1 MLTTVYGF
9 GGQVLVNNLPR
20 PKIKTRVLNEPQ
32 YQRMLSTGLNPIIAR
47 IIAGRPMP
55 EFSQIQEW
63 LSPKLSSLDNP
74 NLMMDMEKAVERVAQ
89 AIINKEVIGLET
101 DHDCDGQTSHAL
113 LHCAFIEHFNHPVER
128 LRSYI
133 GHRLNEGYGL
143 SASVMNR
150 MLLDTPR
157 PTLVITADNGSSDE
171 AQIFKLKEQNIDV
184 IVTDHHAIPCE
195 GIPKSAYAVLNPTR
209 TDCHYPDPL
218 IAGCMVAWLLMAGV
232 RKYLIQVGYLAKTAP
247 CVSNLL
253 DYVAVGTIADCVS
266 IARSR
271 NNRVVVN
278 YGLKLINQFSRPC
291 WQAVQSRILPL
302 GSKIRSSDLGFKIGP
317 LLNSD
322 GRLACAFGSVTFLLA
337 PTLEEAKNW
346 VEHLQEQNT
355 QRKLVQ
361 KRITDLAILEAYKQ
375 VSAGRQ
381 TLCIL
386 LEEGHAGVHGISASR
401 IKDCFGRP
409 ALIFCPKHNEPEF
422 ITGSARSIDDFHLRD
437 SLQAVADLHPA
448 LIVKFGGHKGA
459 AGLTLKREDFT
470 LFSNA
475 FEAVSQNALS
485 KLELGPVIWS
495 DGLFP
500 IEGYSIDFIEQLNER
515 LEPFGREFEAP
526 VFEAQAQVLAI
537 SYIGETKLHARLT
550 LRIDDLFLKAIWFNA
565 RETQDSNLAMELK
578 SLIHI
583 IFEPKIN
590 EFRGTKTIDLQI
602 LQGWAV

>member
-1 MLTTVYGF
+1 MRITVCGF
-9 GGQVLVNNLPR
+9 GGQVLVNSLPK
-20 PKIKTRVLNEPQ
+20 PKIKARVVDESQ
-32 YQRMLSTGLNPIIAR
+32 YQRMLSTGLNPIVAR

-55 EFSQIQEW
+55 EFSQVQDW
-63 LSPKLSSLDNP
+63 LNPKLSSLDHP
-74 NLMMDMEKAVERVAQ
+74 NLMMDMEKAVERVAR

-143 SASVMNR
+143 SESVMNR
-150 MLLDTPR
+150 MLIDTPR

-171 AQIFKLKEQNIDV
+171 AQIVKLKEEQIDV
-184 IVTDHHAIPCE
+184 IVTDHHAIPLE

-209 TDCHYPDPL
+209 GDCQYPDPL

-232 RKYLIQVGYLAKTAP
+232 RKYLIQVGYLEKTAP
-247 CVSNLL
+247 CVSSLL

-271 NNRVVVN
+271 NNRAVVN

-291 WQAVQSRILPL
+291 WQSIRDGILSV
-302 GSKIRSSDLGFKIGP
+302 GAKVRSSDLGFKIGP

-337 PTLEEAKNW
+337 NTLEEAKNW
-346 VEHLQEQNT
+346 VQHLQAQNA

-375 VSAGRQ
+375 VSAGRK
-381 TLCIL
+381 TLCVL
-386 LEEGHAGVHGISASR
+386 LEDGHAGVHGISASR
-401 IKDCFGRP
+401 VKDCFGRP
-409 ALIFCPKHNEPEF
+409 VLIFCPKYNEPEL

-437 SLQAVADLHPA
+437 SLQALADLHPG

-459 AGLTLKREDFT
+459 AGVTLKRKDFT

-475 FEAVSQNALS
+475 FEAVSQNALLH
-485 KLELGPVIWS
+485 LELGPVIWS

-500 IEGYSIDFIEQLNER
+500 IEGYSIDFIEQLNEQ
-515 LEPFGREFEAP
+515 LEPFGREFEPP

-565 RETQDSNLAMELK
+565 RETQDCNLAIEPN
-578 SLIHI
+578 STAYI

-590 EFRGTKTIDLQI
+590 EFRGAKTIDLQI
-602 LQGWAV
+602 LQGWPV